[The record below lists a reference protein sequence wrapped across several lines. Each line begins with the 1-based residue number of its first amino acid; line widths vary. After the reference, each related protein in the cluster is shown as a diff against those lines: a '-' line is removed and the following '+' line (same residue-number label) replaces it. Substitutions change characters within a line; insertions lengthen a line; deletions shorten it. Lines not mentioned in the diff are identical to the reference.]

1 MLRGFVFLLCC
12 LTALGAAAGE
22 RPFPQSTKRGTMS
35 QAKHPFIVIDG
46 KTRQLAPGARIW
58 NQENLIDMP
67 ATLRGSTFKVNY
79 TEDTQGE
86 IDRVWILT
94 PDEIKEPLSRQ
105 TNSPIR

>member
-1 MLRGFVFLLCC
+1 MLRGLVFLLCC
-12 LTALGAAAGE
+12 LTALGAAAAD

-35 QAKHPFIVIDG
+35 QANHPFIVIDG

-58 NQENLIDMP
+58 NQDNLIEMP
-67 ATLRGSTFKVNY
+67 ASLRASNFKVNY

-94 PDEIKEPLSRQ
+94 PSEAKEPLSRQ